1 MIQNTTYLHYKK
13 KITTVTSVIFR
24 LLIGILVVSP
34 ILLGISYS
42 LRTDGEIMTA
52 ILTLFPKKVTAENY
66 EYVFR
71 YIPIGRYMVNSF
83 INCAIVIA
91 GQIIFCSLTA
101 FVFVFYEFKGKTLFF
116 NLILVT
122 MMIPGDVTLIA
133 NYLKMQDWGL
143 TDRYAGMTLPFLISG
158 MGIFMMRQFFLSLPK
173 DFKEAATLDG
183 CSTLGFYFRIAL
195 PLSLPSLVS
204 LALYEFVIIY
214 NQYLWPLLIANSQD
228 MYTIQIG
235 MAMLKGAE
243 VDHLGVILAGAI
255 ICIVPVGIVFTLGQK
270 YIVRG
275 MVAGGIKG

>member
-1 MIQNTTYLHYKK
+1 MYNAAYLHYKK
-13 KITTVTSVIFR
+13 KISSVTSVIFR
-24 LLIGILVVSP
+24 LLVGLLVISP

-52 ILTLFPKKVTAENY
+52 ILTLFPKKVTFENY
-66 EYVFR
+66 AYVLR
-71 YIPIGRYMVNSF
+71 YIPIGRYMINSL
-83 INCAIVIA
+83 INCAIVIS

-101 FVFVFYEFKGKTLFF
+101 FTFVFYEFKGKSFLF

-143 TDRYAGMTLPFLISG
+143 TNTYAGMTLPFLISG

-183 CSTLGFYFRIAL
+183 CSTLGFFARIAL
-195 PLSLPSLVS
+195 PLSLPSLAS

-214 NQYLWPLLIANSQD
+214 NQYLWPLLIANSQN

-255 ICIVPVGIVFTLGQK
+255 LCIVPVCIVFSLGQK
-270 YIVRG
+270 YIIRG
-275 MVAGGIKG
+275 MVAGGVKG

>member
-1 MIQNTTYLHYKK
+1 MMDNTKLLHYRKK
-13 KITTVTSVIFR
+13 LSLVTTVVFR
-24 LLIGILVVSP
+24 LLVGLLVISP

-52 ILTLFPKKVTAENY
+52 ILTLFPKKVTFENY
-66 EYVFR
+66 AYVLR
-71 YIPIGRYMVNSF
+71 YIPIGRYMLNSF
-83 INCAIVIA
+83 INCAIVIS

-101 FVFVFYEFKGKTLFF
+101 FTFVFYEFKGKQFFF

-133 NYLKMQDWGL
+133 NYLKIQGWGL
-143 TDRYAGMTLPFLISG
+143 TNSYAGMTLPFLIAG
-158 MGIFMMRQFFLSLPK
+158 MGIFMMRQFFLSLPR

-183 CSTLGFYFRIAL
+183 CSTLGFFARIAL
-195 PLSLPSLVS
+195 PLSLPSLAS

-214 NQYLWPLLIANSQD
+214 NQYLWPLLIANSQK

-255 ICIVPVGIVFTLGQK
+255 ICIVPVTIVFAFGQK
-270 YIVRG
+270 YIIRG
-275 MVAGGIKG
+275 MVAGGVKG